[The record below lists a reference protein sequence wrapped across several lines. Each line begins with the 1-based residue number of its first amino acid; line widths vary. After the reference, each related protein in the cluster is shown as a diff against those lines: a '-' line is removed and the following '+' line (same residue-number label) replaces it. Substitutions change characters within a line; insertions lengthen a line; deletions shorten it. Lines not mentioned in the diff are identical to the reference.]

1 MGARKEHTVRG
12 VERVGRQIKVQGS
25 PGKLPVLLYFE
36 EGVGA
41 KDMLIK
47 GKAMLTGEW
56 SWTIYY
62 ANLAF

>member
-1 MGARKEHTVRG
+1 MGARKGHTMTV

-25 PGKLPVLLYFE
+25 PGKLLVLLYFE
-36 EGVGA
+36 GGMGA
-41 KDMLIK
+41 SDMLMK

-62 ANLAF
+62 ANLTF